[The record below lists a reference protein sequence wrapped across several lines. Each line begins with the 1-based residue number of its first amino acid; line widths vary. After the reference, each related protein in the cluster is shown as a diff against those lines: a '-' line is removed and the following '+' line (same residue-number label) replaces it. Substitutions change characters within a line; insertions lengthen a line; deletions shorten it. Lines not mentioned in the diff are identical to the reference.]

1 MSADQGLVAWGV
13 FLVFGAV
20 SLFAAVAMTVTMSM
34 YRAGLALMVSFLA
47 LAILF
52 FQLGA
57 DLLAVIQ
64 VMMNVAGM
72 SVMIL
77 FMVMLMMDPG
87 GEMMWDM
94 ARQMR
99 MPGIGAFKMGMPRDR
114 AAKDA
119 HTKMMADMAMSTGQL
134 RWALP
139 ISITVTALLVA
150 VVARPVWRISPDAP
164 SGESVVAVGELF
176 LSKYMIAFE
185 GAALLIL
192 AGIVTAVMLGRR
204 EPADRARA
212 TLTEPVVLETS
223 EATAH
228 GRGTTYVCPMHPEVL
243 RDRPGDC
250 PKCGLALQAGTGPR
264 DAAKDARGTVERKE
278 VDMADK
284 QYTCPMHADVR
295 SDKPG
300 KCPKCGMQLV
310 AKA

>member
-1 MSADQGLVAWGV
+1 MSLDSGLVAWAV

-20 SLFAAVAMTVTMSM
+20 SLLAAVGMTVTMSM

-47 LAILF
+47 LAVLF
-52 FQLGA
+52 VQLGA

-77 FMVMLMMDPG
+77 FMVMLMQDPG

-99 MPGIGAFKMGMPRDR
+99 MHGVGAFKMGMPRDR
-114 AAKDA
+114 DRAADDP
-119 HTKMMADMAMSTGQL
+119 HTKMMVDMAMSTGQV

-139 ISITVTALLVA
+139 ISIAVTTLLVA
-150 VVARPVWRISPDAP
+150 VVARPVWRISSDGPGGD
-164 SGESVVAVGELF
+164 SVAAVGELL

-212 TLTEPVVLETS
+212 MTL
-223 EATAH
+223 EAQPGTRAAVH
-228 GRGTTYVCPMHPEVL
+228 G
-243 RDRPGDC
+243 
-250 PKCGLALQAGTGPR
+250 AAGAPDMAG
-264 DAAKDARGTVERKE
+264 GKE
-278 VDMADK
+278 VEMPDESK
-284 QYTCPMHADVR
+284 KYSCPMHADVT

-300 KCPKCGMQLV
+300 KCPKCGMALV
-310 AKA
+310 AK